1 MKKAVELSKE
11 ISERYGA
18 KPYGFSFVTY
28 READPVKDEKG
39 NELKVEPKRVA
50 WSPGTVFLGGVVET
64 YDEVMKRNDPGEQT
78 LRINMSGV
86 CGQSSPTRTRT
97 KPCGHSNWMM
107 WSWMRAEP
115 LPLVVKTTRNTTKR
129 KAKNIKN
136 SSKQS
141 D

>member
-78 LRINMSGV
+78 LRINMSG
-86 CGQSSPTRTRT
+86 G
-97 KPCGHSNWMM
+97 M
-107 WSWMRAEP
+107 WTIITNTNSYKTVRP
-115 LPLVVKTTRNTTKR
+115 FKLDDVVVDESGTITARGEDYKEYHEKKSKEYKEQFKT
-129 KAKNIKN
+129 I
-136 SSKQS
+136 
-141 D
+141 